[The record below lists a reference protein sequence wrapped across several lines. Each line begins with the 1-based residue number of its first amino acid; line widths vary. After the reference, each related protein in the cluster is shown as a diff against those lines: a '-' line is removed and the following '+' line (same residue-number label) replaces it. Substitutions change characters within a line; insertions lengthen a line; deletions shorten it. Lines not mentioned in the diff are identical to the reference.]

1 MSDDAQPY
9 DRFCGLTRLQEL
21 QAKGIAAHGGRVG
34 VRDALGPGA
43 TLGAAW
49 TAEEYGA
56 PPEAVPGLMFAV
68 YLLFYIATKQVFVD
82 GNKRIAWLA
91 MCEALACMGL
101 EVDATIDEA
110 EALVMAISN
119 NQFKDV
125 EPVYLWVV
133 EHLRELRV
141 GA

>member
-1 MSDDAQPY
+1 MSDSQPY
-9 DRFCGLTRLQEL
+9 DRFCGLSRLQEL
-21 QAKGIAAHGGRVG
+21 QAKGIAAHGGRLG

-49 TAEEYGA
+49 TAEEYSVG
-56 PPEAVPGLMFAV
+56 PEAVPGLMFAV

-101 EVDATIDEA
+101 EVEATIDEA

-119 NQFKDV
+119 NQYKDV
-125 EPVYLWVV
+125 EPVFLWVV

-141 GA
+141 R